1 LEVGGS
7 NPNFQPQTSN
17 CQTPWHANCCSG
29 VGMPNQV
36 GDERMSNINPIVG
49 VKRPDAGRAIT
60 PAGKQGDF
68 AAALSRESARL
79 DSLKISS
86 HAQKR
91 LNSSQVTFSES
102 DVQRLDGAVRLAT
115 EKGANQSLIMLDNL
129 ALVVS
134 VKNRVVITAVDD
146 GRAREGIFTNI
157 DSVVIA

>member
-1 LEVGGS
+1 M
-7 NPNFQPQTSN
+7 NK
-17 CQTPWHANCCSG
+17 
-29 VGMPNQV
+29 
-36 GDERMSNINPIVG
+36 INPVVG
-49 VKRPDAGRAIT
+49 VQRSPGSPAAT

-68 AAALSRESARL
+68 GAALSRESARL